1 MFFHFITLNFSLR
14 IHSWFYFS
22 QIFFYLTCFFALS
35 NKIWWSCSFP
45 IYFGEIHLFWLISL
59 QLATILSPIYSD
71 ICFSTFYIFLQH
83 LFLVFIRFWHVSRG
97 GGSFDANKK
106 FFSFYFFCWIFFSS
120 FTFSSFLF
128 FCLLFLSW
136 MMQFRHILEKPKWP
150 VSEIGFYWVETY
162 KEH

>member
-97 GGSFDANKK
+97 GGDLLMQTKNSFLSISSVE
-106 FFSFYFFCWIFFSS
+106 FFFLLSLSLLFFFFVCFFCHEWCSLGIS
-120 FTFSSFLF
+120 
-128 FCLLFLSW
+128 
-136 MMQFRHILEKPKWP
+136 
-150 VSEIGFYWVETY
+150 
-162 KEH
+162 